1 MNTIYSYVKLTLK
14 TFPLFWGASKFYS
27 IILFVIIPFQAI
39 LPSLTLW
46 FSKGLIDAIS
56 TTDTIVYSIIIFFVL
71 AWIVVSFLN
80 AILGPL
86 EMTFQGL
93 MTDKLIAKLNK
104 SLMDKSSEI
113 KGLYYFENPEFYDDI
128 QVLEQEAAWR
138 PVNLIVFT
146 SGMISS
152 VLTGISMLVL
162 LTNFNILIATC
173 IIFVAIVPQA
183 IVTYRLQKEAFETLV
198 TNSPEARKMQ
208 YYSSVMLSKE
218 HIKEVK
224 LYNTATFFINKYMMT
239 FNKIH
244 TDIKKIRYK
253 QACYSIVFVG
263 IGMVGIGFSFW
274 WVVNGVLNNT
284 FTAGDILIFASSI
297 LLARQSLA
305 SLIENSS
312 LLYDTLLYMEK
323 YFKFISLRSDISSG
337 EKLLCLEQNEFTI
350 RFKNVSFHYPNSSKP
365 ILQNVSFTISM
376 GQKIALV
383 GENGTG
389 KSTIVKLITR
399 LYEPTEGIIEL
410 NGIDI
415 TEYEIDAYRKIIG
428 IVFQDFSR
436 YQLTYKENILI
447 SDTGNTNDDGMLAIV
462 TEKSDLV
469 DLVASFDYGYEQV
482 LSKNF
487 DNGTELSGGE
497 WQKVAI
503 ARAYFRNAAF
513 LILDEPSASL
523 DARSEHQMIE
533 SLADLSSTKTL
544 LLITHKLSALNM
556 VDRIIVL
563 QDGHIAEEGSM
574 QELLTSKGYFAELY
588 QLQANKYVNW

>member
-1 MNTIYSYVKLTLK
+1 MNTIYSYFKLTLK
-14 TFPLFWGASKFYS
+14 TFPLFWEASKFYS
-27 IILFVIIPFQAI
+27 IILIIIIPFQAI
-39 LPSLTLW
+39 LPSLTIW

-71 AWIVVSFLN
+71 CWIVVSFLN

-104 SLMDKSSEI
+104 SLMVKSSEI

-162 LTNFNILIATC
+162 LTNFNIWIAC
-173 IIFVAIVPQA
+173 MIFVAIIPQA

-224 LYNTATFFINKYMMT
+224 LYNTSAFFTNKYMMT
-239 FNKIH
+239 FHKIH
-244 TDIKKIRYK
+244 AAIKKIRYK

-263 IGMVGIGFSFW
+263 IGMVAIGFSFW
-274 WVVNGVLNNT
+274 WVVTGVLNNT

-305 SLIENSS
+305 SFIENSS

-323 YFKFISLRSDISSG
+323 YFKFISLPSDITSG
-337 EKLLCLEQNEFTI
+337 KKILSLENNAFTI
-350 RFKNVSFHYPNSSKP
+350 RFKHVSFQYPNSSKL
-365 ILQNVSFTISM
+365 ILKNISFTINR
-376 GQKIALV
+376 GEKIALV
-383 GENGTG
+383 GENGAG

-410 NGIDI
+410 NGINIAAYDI
-415 TEYEIDAYRKIIG
+415 DMYRRIIG
-428 IVFQDFSR
+428 IVFQDFAR
-436 YQLTYKENILI
+436 YQLPYNENIFI
-447 SDTGNTNDDGMLAIV
+447 SNTENTDDVDRLAGV
-462 TEKSDLV
+462 TEKSGLSE
-469 DLVASFDYGYEQV
+469 LVASFEDGYEQM

-523 DARSEHQMIE
+523 DARSEHQMME
-533 SLADLSSTKTL
+533 TLTDLAATKTL
-544 LLITHKLSALNM
+544 LLITHKLSALKM
-556 VDRIIVL
+556 VDRIVVL
-563 QDGHIAEEGSM
+563 QDGHKTEEGSM
-574 QELLTSKGYFAELY
+574 QELLANKGYFAELY
-588 QLQANKYVNW
+588 QLQATKYST

>member
-93 MTDKLIAKLNK
+93 MTDKLIAQLNK

-152 VLTGISMLVL
+152 ALTGISMLVL
-162 LTNFNILIATC
+162 LTNFNIWIAC

-305 SLIENSS
+305 SFIENSS

-323 YFKFISLRSDISSG
+323 YFKFISLKSDITSG
-337 EKLLCLEQNEFTI
+337 EKILSLEKNEFTI
-350 RFKNVSFHYPNSSKP
+350 RFNNVSFQYPNSSKL
-365 ILQNVSFTISM
+365 ILDNISFTINM
-376 GQKIALV
+376 GEKIALV
-383 GENGTG
+383 GENGAG

-447 SDTGNTNDDGMLAIV
+447 SNTENTNDDGMLAIV
-462 TEKSDLV
+462 TEKSGLEELV
-469 DLVASFDYGYEQV
+469 GSFEHGYEQV

-523 DARSEHQMIE
+523 DARSEHQMLE
-533 SLADLSSTKTL
+533 TLTDLSATKTL

>member
-1 MNTIYSYVKLTLK
+1 MNSFYSYLKLLVKTL
-14 TFPLFWGASKFYS
+14 PLFWGASKFYS

-86 EMTFQGL
+86 EMAFQGL

-162 LTNFNILIATC
+162 LTNFNIWIAC
-173 IIFVAIVPQA
+173 IIFVAIIPQA
-183 IVTYRLQKEAFETLV
+183 IVTYKLQKEAFETLV
-198 TNSPEARKMQ
+198 INSPEARKMQ

-224 LYNTATFFINKYMMT
+224 IYNTADFFINKYMLT
-239 FNKIH
+239 FDKIH
-244 TDIKKIRYK
+244 ADIKKIRYK
-253 QACYSIVFVG
+253 QTFFSIIFVG
-263 IGMVGIGFSFW
+263 IGMVGIGLSFW
-274 WVVNGVLNNT
+274 WVVTGVLNNT
-284 FTAGDILIFASSI
+284 FTAGDIVIFASSI
-297 LLARQSLA
+297 LLARQSSA
-305 SLIENSS
+305 SFIENSS

-323 YFKFISLRSDISSG
+323 YFKFISLRSDITSG
-337 EKLLCLEQNEFTI
+337 EKLLCLAQNGFTI
-350 RFKNVSFHYPNSSKP
+350 RFKNVSFHYPNSSKL
-365 ILQNVSFTISM
+365 ILDNISFTINM

-383 GENGTG
+383 GENGAG

-415 TEYEIDAYRKIIG
+415 TEYEIDTYRKIIG

-469 DLVASFDYGYEQV
+469 DLVASFDHGYEQV

>member
-1 MNTIYSYVKLTLK
+1 MNTIYSYFKLTLK

-27 IILFVIIPFQAI
+27 IILFIIIPFQAI
-39 LPSLTLW
+39 LPSLIIW

-56 TTDTIVYSIIIFFVL
+56 TTDTIVYSIIILFVL
-71 AWIVVSFLN
+71 SWIVVSFLN

-93 MTDKLIAKLNK
+93 MTDQLIAKLNK

-113 KGLYYFENPEFYDDI
+113 KGLYYFENPEFHDDI

-152 VLTGISMLVL
+152 ILTGISMLVL
-162 LTNFNILIATC
+162 LTNFNFWIAC
-173 IIFVAIVPQA
+173 IIFIAIVPQA

-239 FNKIH
+239 FHKIH
-244 TDIKKIRYK
+244 AAMKKIRYK

-274 WVVNGVLNNT
+274 WVVTGVLNNT

-305 SLIENSS
+305 SFIENSS

-323 YFKFISLRSDISSG
+323 YFKFISLPSDIASG
-337 EKLLCLEQNEFTI
+337 EKRLSLEKNEFTI
-350 RFKNVSFHYPNSSKP
+350 RFNNVSFQYPNSSKL
-365 ILQNVSFTISM
+365 ILKNISFTISS
-376 GQKIALV
+376 GEKIALV
-383 GENGTG
+383 GENGAG
-389 KSTIVKLITR
+389 KSTIVKLMTR
-399 LYEPTEGIIEL
+399 LYEPTEGTIEL
-410 NGIDI
+410 NGKDIAAYNIDM
-415 TEYEIDAYRKIIG
+415 YRRIIG

-436 YQLTYKENILI
+436 YQLPYKENIFI
-447 SDTGNTNDDGMLAIV
+447 SNTENTSDVERLASV
-462 TEKSDLV
+462 TEKSGLGE
-469 DLVASFDYGYEQV
+469 LVANFEHGYEQV

-523 DARSEHQMIE
+523 DARSEHQMLE
-533 SLADLSSTKTL
+533 TLTDLSATKTL
-544 LLITHKLSALNM
+544 LLITHKLSALKM

-563 QDGHIAEEGSM
+563 QDGHITEEGSM
-574 QELLTSKGYFAELY
+574 QELLTIKGYFAELY
-588 QLQANKYVNW
+588 QLQANKYAT

>member
-1 MNTIYSYVKLTLK
+1 MNTIYAYFKLTLK
-14 TFPLFWGASKFYS
+14 NFPLFWEASKFYS
-27 IILFVIIPFQAI
+27 IILFIIIPFQAI
-39 LPSLTLW
+39 LPSLTIW

-56 TTDTIVYSIIIFFVL
+56 TTDTIVYSIIIFFVIC
-71 AWIVVSFLN
+71 WIVVSFMN

-104 SLMDKSSEI
+104 SLMDKSSAI

-152 VLTGISMLVL
+152 VLTGISMLLL
-162 LTNFNILIATC
+162 LTNFNIWIAC
-173 IIFVAIVPQA
+173 IIFIAIVPQA

-198 TNSPEARKMQ
+198 INSPEARKMQ

-239 FNKIH
+239 FHKIH

-263 IGMVGIGFSFW
+263 IGMIVIGFSFW
-274 WVVNGVLNNT
+274 WVVTGVLNNK
-284 FTAGDILIFASSI
+284 FTSGDILIFASSI

-305 SLIENSS
+305 SFIENSS

-323 YFKFISLRSDISSG
+323 YFKFISLPSDITSG
-337 EKLLCLEQNEFTI
+337 EKVLTLEKNDFTI
-350 RFKNVSFHYPNSSKP
+350 RFKNVSFQYPNSSKR
-365 ILQNVSFTISM
+365 ILDNISFTINM
-376 GQKIALV
+376 GEKIALV
-383 GENGTG
+383 GENGAG

-415 TEYEIDAYRKIIG
+415 AVYDIDVYRQIIG

-436 YQLTYKENILI
+436 YQLTYKENIFI
-447 SDTGNTNDDGMLAIV
+447 SNIENTHDAKRLADV
-462 TEKSDLV
+462 TEKSTLSE
-469 DLVASFDYGYEQV
+469 LVASFEHGYDQV

-503 ARAYFRNAAF
+503 ARAYYRNAAF

-523 DARSEHQMIE
+523 DARSEHQILE
-533 SLADLSSTKTL
+533 TLTDLSATKTL
-544 LLITHKLSALNM
+544 LLITHKLSALKM

-563 QDGHIAEEGSM
+563 QDGHITEEGSM
-574 QELLTSKGYFAELY
+574 QELLMNKGYFAELY
-588 QLQANKYVNW
+588 QLQATKYAT

>member
-1 MNTIYSYVKLTLK
+1 MNTIYSYFKLTLK
-14 TFPLFWGASKFYS
+14 TFPLFWGASKFHS
-27 IILFVIIPFQAI
+27 IILFIIIPFQAI
-39 LPSLTLW
+39 LPSLTIW

-56 TTDTIVYSIIIFFVL
+56 TTDTFVYSIIIFFVL
-71 AWIVVSFLN
+71 SWIVVSFLN

-152 VLTGISMLVL
+152 VLTGVSMLVL
-162 LTNFNILIATC
+162 LTNFNIWIAC
-173 IIFVAIVPQA
+173 IIFVAIIPQA

-224 LYNTATFFINKYMMT
+224 LYNTAAFFINKYMMT
-239 FNKIH
+239 FHKIH
-244 TDIKKIRYK
+244 ADIKKIRYK
-253 QACYSIVFVG
+253 QACYSIVFIG

-274 WVVNGVLNNT
+274 WVVTGVLNNT

-305 SLIENSS
+305 SFIENSS

-323 YFKFISLRSDISSG
+323 YFKFISLPSDITSG
-337 EKLLCLEQNEFTI
+337 EKILSLEKHEFTI
-350 RFKNVSFHYPNSSKP
+350 RFNNVSFQYPHSSKL
-365 ILQNVSFTISM
+365 ILNNISFTINR
-376 GQKIALV
+376 GEKIALV
-383 GENGTG
+383 GENGAG

-415 TEYEIDAYRKIIG
+415 AAYDIDMYRRIIG

-447 SDTGNTNDDGMLAIV
+447 SNTDNTSDTDRLTSV
-462 TEKSDLV
+462 TEKSGLGE
-469 DLVASFDYGYEQV
+469 LVASFEHGYEQV

-523 DARSEHQMIE
+523 DARSEHQMLE
-533 SLADLSSTKTL
+533 TLTDLSATKTL
-544 LLITHKLSALNM
+544 LLITHKLSALKM
-556 VDRIIVL
+556 VNRIIVL
-563 QDGHIAEEGSM
+563 QDGHITEEGSM
-574 QELLTSKGYFAELY
+574 QELLTNKGYFAELY
-588 QLQANKYVNW
+588 QLQANKYAT

>member
-1 MNTIYSYVKLTLK
+1 MNTIYSYFKLTLK
-14 TFPLFWGASKFYS
+14 TFPLFWGASKLYS
-27 IILFVIIPFQAI
+27 IILLIIIPFQAI
-39 LPSLTLW
+39 LPSLTIW

-56 TTDTIVYSIIIFFVL
+56 TTDTIIYSIIIFFVL
-71 AWIVVSFLN
+71 SWIIVSFMN
-80 AILGPL
+80 AILGPI

-93 MTDKLIAKLNK
+93 MTDKLIANLNK
-104 SLMDKSSEI
+104 SLMEKSSEI
-113 KGLYYFENPEFYDDI
+113 KGLYYFENPAFYDDI
-128 QVLEQEAAWR
+128 QILEQEAAWR

-152 VLTGISMLVL
+152 VITGISMLVL
-162 LTNFNILIATC
+162 LTNFNFLIAF
-173 IIFVAIVPQA
+173 IIFIAIIPQA
-183 IVTYRLQKEAFETLV
+183 IVTYKLQKEAFETLV
-198 TNSPEARKMQ
+198 MNSPESRKMQ

-224 LYNTATFFINKYMMT
+224 IYNTAAFFINKYMVT

-244 TDIKKIRYK
+244 TEVKKIRYK
-253 QACYSIVFVG
+253 QAIFSVVFVG
-263 IGMVGIGFSFW
+263 LGIVGIGISFW
-274 WVVNGVLNNT
+274 WVVKGVINNT
-284 FTAGDILIFASSI
+284 FTAGDILIFSSSV

-305 SLIENSS
+305 GFIENSS

-323 YFKFISLRSDISSG
+323 YFKFASLQSDIKSG
-337 EKLLCLEQNEFTI
+337 KKILSLEKSKFTLV
-350 RFKNVSFHYPNSSKP
+350 FKNVSFKYPHSSKFT
-365 ILQNVSFTISM
+365 LQHINFTITM
-376 GQKIALV
+376 GDKIALV
-383 GENGTG
+383 GENGAG

-399 LYEPTEGIIEL
+399 FYEPTEGKIEL

-415 TEYEIDAYRKIIG
+415 AEYDIDSYRQIIG

-436 YQLTYKENILI
+436 YQLSFKENIMI
-447 SDTGNTNDDGMLAIV
+447 SHTEGTNDYEKLASV
-462 TEKSDLV
+462 SEQSALN
-469 DLVASFDYGYEQV
+469 DLVASFEQGYEQI

-513 LILDEPSASL
+513 LILDEPSAAL

-533 SLADLSSTKTL
+533 TLTDLSRIKTL
-544 LLITHKLSALNM
+544 LLITHKLSALKM

-563 QDGHIAEEGSM
+563 QHGQIIEEGSM
-574 QELLTSKGYFAELY
+574 QELLNQKGYFSELY
-588 QLQANKYVNW
+588 QLQANKYAT

>member
-1 MNTIYSYVKLTLK
+1 MNTIYAYFKLTLK

-27 IILFVIIPFQAI
+27 IILFIIIPFQAI
-39 LPSLTLW
+39 LPSLTIW

-71 AWIVVSFLN
+71 SWIVVSFLN
-80 AILGPL
+80 ALLGPL

-162 LTNFNILIATC
+162 LTNFNIWIAC
-173 IIFVAIVPQA
+173 IIFIAIVPQA

-224 LYNTATFFINKYMMT
+224 LYNTAAFFINKYMMT
-239 FNKIH
+239 FYKIH
-244 TDIKKIRYK
+244 ADIKKIRYK
-253 QACYSIVFVG
+253 QACYSIVFIG

-274 WVVNGVLNNT
+274 WVVTGVLNNT

-305 SLIENSS
+305 SFIENSS

-323 YFKFISLRSDISSG
+323 YFKFISLPSDITSG
-337 EKLLCLEQNEFTI
+337 EKILSLEKNEFTI
-350 RFKNVSFHYPNSSKP
+350 RFNNVSFHYPNSSKL
-365 ILQNVSFTISM
+365 ILKNISFTINR
-376 GQKIALV
+376 GEKIALV
-383 GENGTG
+383 GENGAG

-415 TEYEIDAYRKIIG
+415 AAYDIDMYRRIIG

-447 SDTGNTNDDGMLAIV
+447 SNTDNTSDTNQLTSV
-462 TEKSDLV
+462 TEKSGLGE
-469 DLVASFDYGYEQV
+469 LVANFEHGYEQV

-523 DARSEHQMIE
+523 DARSEHQMLE
-533 SLADLSSTKTL
+533 TLTDLSATKTL
-544 LLITHKLSALNM
+544 LLITHKLSALKI

-563 QDGHIAEEGSM
+563 QEGHITEEGSM
-574 QELLTSKGYFAELY
+574 QELLTNKGYFAELY
-588 QLQANKYVNW
+588 QLQANKYAT